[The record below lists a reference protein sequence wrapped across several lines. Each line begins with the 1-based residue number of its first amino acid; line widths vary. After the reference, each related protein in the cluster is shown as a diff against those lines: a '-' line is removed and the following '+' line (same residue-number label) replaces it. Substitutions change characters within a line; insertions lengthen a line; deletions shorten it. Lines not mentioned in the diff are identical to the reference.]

1 MVKRGLSAHMII
13 KPNYQPN
20 QSRAEKEKNAD
31 PQERKTTTQMQKFLH
46 KFMLQ
51 IAAALHQ
58 RPNLAPLATL
68 MPLPILLPRQNLHQP
83 HKDLYPISL
92 RPISHMGKKKLTL
105 MKSSVKPMLSLTVS
119 FFFNPIS
126 A

>member
-1 MVKRGLSAHMII
+1 MII

-58 RPNLAPLATL
+58 RPNLAPLTTL